1 MTKKTIN
8 DESLDVGLLPA
19 ELARGAFNRFAEK
32 VVLITGVNDRG
43 LGSSIA
49 ERLASEGAKL
59 ALGVYDEIK
68 RLPKR
73 LSKYDAQVLV
83 TRGDLTKADDVKR
96 LISQCVETYGRL
108 DVLVNNAGIEECRA
122 IEDFADQQWEEI
134 IDVNL
139 KATIRTTR
147 AALPY
152 LSSPSGVIVNV
163 SSALG
168 LAGCTGFSIYS
179 ASKAGLIGL
188 TQSLAWELGPRGI
201 RAVCVAPAFI
211 PTPMTFKYV
220 QQRAGDRRVD
230 SLLDKIDACHPMG
243 AGTPDD
249 VAAAIAFLASE
260 EARWITGITL
270 PIGWAP
276 HFDLPMQDYVSGGAA
291 PPKGDE

>member
-1 MTKKTIN
+1 MDKNITN
-8 DESLDVGLLPA
+8 AESLEPGLLSA
-19 ELARGAFNRFAEK
+19 ELPRGISHRFADK

-59 ALGVYDEIK
+59 ALGVFDDIR

-73 LSKYDAQVLV
+73 LSKYGTQVLV
-83 TRGDLTKADDVKR
+83 TRGDLTKSDDVRR
-96 LISQCVETYGRL
+96 LIDQCVDTYGRI

-122 IEDFADQQWEEI
+122 IEDFADDEWEQI

-147 AALPY
+147 AALSC
-152 LSSPSGVIVNV
+152 LTSPSGVIVNV

-168 LAGCTGFSIYS
+168 LAGCTGFSMYS
-179 ASKAGLIGL
+179 ASKAGIIGL

-201 RAVCVAPAFI
+201 RSVCVAPAFI

-220 QQRAGDRRVD
+220 KQRAGDRRVD
-230 SLLDKIDACHPMG
+230 SLLDKIDACHPLG
-243 AGTPDD
+243 SGTPDD
-249 VAAAIAFLASE
+249 VAAAVAFLASD

-276 HFDLPMQDYVSGGAA
+276 HFDLPMQDYVDRGG
-291 PPKGDE
+291 GSSTDE

>member
-1 MTKKTIN
+1 VSKSQVSTDSANI
-8 DESLDVGLLPA
+8 DELPS
-19 ELARGAFNRFAEK
+19 ESSQSARGRFADK

-43 LGSSIA
+43 LGSA
-49 ERLASEGAKL
+49 VAVRLASEGAKL
-59 ALGVYDEIK
+59 ALGVYEDIK

-73 LSKYDAQVLV
+73 LEKLQAEVQV
-83 TRGDLTKADDVKR
+83 TKGDLMKLSDVEL
-96 LISQCVETYGRL
+96 LIDRCVETYGRI
-108 DVLVNNAGIEECRA
+108 DVLINNAGFEECRA
-122 IEDFADQQWEEI
+122 IEDHSEEEWEQI

-147 AALPY
+147 VALPH

-168 LAGCTGFSIYS
+168 LGGCIGFSMYS

-201 RAVCVAPAFI
+201 RSVCVAPAFV

-230 SLLDKIDACHPMG
+230 SLLDNIEQCHPMG
-243 AGTPDD
+243 SGTPDD
-249 VAAAIAFLASE
+249 VAAAIAFLASD

-276 HFDLPMQDYVSGGAA
+276 HFDLPVQDYVTGGA
-291 PPKGDE
+291 KTR